1 LEQIIEEKDSLLLD
15 LRNEIKSKYRTINLL
30 ESKNLQI
37 NMRQVKQVIS
47 KSQVENE
54 SSIKEEI

>member
-37 NMRQVKQVIS
+37 NMRQVKQGIS

>member
-1 LEQIIEEKDSLLLD
+1 MEQIIEEKDSLLLD